1 MVNETDRV
9 LSFRLSNLTLDDVEN
24 APDDAFEVAL
34 INAHTGA
41 SLLGS
46 TGLTHNDAFF
56 NLQANQS
63 VYNMGSALIS
73 NC

>member
-1 MVNETDRV
+1 LIKFDINTWSRKTTTRLNQVFVVNETDRV

-24 APDDAFEVAL
+24 APDDAF
-34 INAHTGA
+34 
-41 SLLGS
+41 
-46 TGLTHNDAFF
+46 F

-73 NC
+73 TC